1 MAGPAER
8 FHRVSICLD
17 LGGHRCRGLAAAP
30 GTVLLLSGCQA
41 SLGTGTV
48 VPAVLL
54 NAAAVGGPPCQPFL
68 AFGKGGGT
76 CSYRC
81 REVCAG
87 RLGFQ
92 VSCCGMCSYVS
103 NLLGLACS
111 CVSSL
116 LSSFFWS
123 KKFQFKAT
131 FSRGLASDSTLM
143 LCSSVGNRYGSG
155 IIFLAF
161 GLTADCCLSSDLM
174 IGEMKLISHVR

>member
-1 MAGPAER
+1 MAGPTER
-8 FHRVSICLD
+8 FRHVSTCPD
-17 LGGHRCRGLAAAP
+17 LGGHRCRGLVAVP
-30 GTVLLLSGCQA
+30 GTVLLLSGCRA

-48 VPAVLL
+48 VTAVLD
-54 NAAAVGGPPCQPFL
+54 AAAVGAL
-68 AFGKGGGT
+68 HVSLSWLLVKGGST

-81 REVCAG
+81 RKVCVG
-87 RLGFQ
+87 RLAFQ

-103 NLLGLACS
+103 NLLGVACS

-143 LCSSVGNRYGSG
+143 LCSSVA
-155 IIFLAF
+155 I
-161 GLTADCCLSSDLM
+161 DM
-174 IGEMKLISHVR
+174 EVV

>member
-1 MAGPAER
+1 
-8 FHRVSICLD
+8 VSWSS
-17 LGGHRCRGLAAAP
+17 GSAGHRAAALWLPSFP
-30 GTVLLLSGCQA
+30 GNRHCCARCAPQCCCCW
-41 SLGTGTV
+41 
-48 VPAVLL
+48 
-54 NAAAVGGPPCQPFL
+54 GPPCQPFL

-155 IIFLAF
+155 IIFQAF
-161 GLTADCCLSSDLM
+161 GLTADYCLSSDLM